1 MTVHIRHYIA
11 FLTFVTFIL
20 MIPNNPLA
28 VKVFVFLVCLTP
40 LWRAVYRVLGETE
53 VNPVEF
59 ITRSSGTWALVFLL
73 LTLSVTPIRKF
84 TGINSLIKIRRMLGL
99 FAFFYACL
107 HFLIYLWLDQAWD
120 FSEILKDI
128 VKRPFITLGFLG
140 FMIMCPLAITSTDA
154 MRRRLKRNWT
164 RLHQA
169 IYIIA
174 PLGLIHYFWLVKR
187 DLEEPLIYGVILIIL
202 LGTRI
207 IYKKKIGPPQEPEKS
222 FNKIS

>member
-1 MTVHIRHYIA
+1 MTVHKRHYIA
-11 FLTFVTFIL
+11 FITFVTFIL
-20 MIPNNPLA
+20 MNLNNPLA
-28 VKVFVFLVCLTP
+28 VKIGVFLVCLMP
-40 LWRAVYRVLGETE
+40 LARAVYRVLGETE

-73 LTLSVTPIRKF
+73 LTLSVTPLRKF

-107 HFLIYLWLDQAWD
+107 HFLIYLWLDQAWA

-154 MRRRLKRNWT
+154 MMRRLKRNWI

-187 DLEEPLIYGVILIIL
+187 DLEEPLIYAVILVIL

-207 IYKKKIGPPQEPEKS
+207 IKMKKIGPPQEPEK
-222 FNKIS
+222 